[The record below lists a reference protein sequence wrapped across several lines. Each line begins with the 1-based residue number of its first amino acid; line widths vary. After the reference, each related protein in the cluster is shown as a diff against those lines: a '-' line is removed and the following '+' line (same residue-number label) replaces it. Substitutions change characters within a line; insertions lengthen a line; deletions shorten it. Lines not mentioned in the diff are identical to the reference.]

1 VPGVDPLGADRRPP
15 ARRLHFVDTVTLDVG
30 LSMMLFDRF
39 EVRGVQHAIDLVVL
53 LAEQDVVVRDPELVR
68 RRILQLAQ
76 DVRRERLHGMGIDE
90 LWHGC
95 HLLYYDWPKPTIH

>member
-1 VPGVDPLGADRRPP
+1 
-15 ARRLHFVDTVTLDVG
+15 
-30 LSMMLFDRF
+30 
-39 EVRGVQHAIDLVVL
+39 
-53 LAEQDVVVRDPELVR
+53 VVRDPELVP

-95 HLLYYDWPKPTIH
+95 HLLCYDWPNLTKI